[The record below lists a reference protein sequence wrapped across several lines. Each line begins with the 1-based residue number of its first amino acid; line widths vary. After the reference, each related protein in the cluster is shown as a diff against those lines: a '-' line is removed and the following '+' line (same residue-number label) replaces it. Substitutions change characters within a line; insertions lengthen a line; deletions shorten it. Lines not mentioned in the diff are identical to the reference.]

1 MICGMVKI
9 SRLVRVWGGEDEKRE
24 MKTFIYLIKS
34 FAASDAE

>member
-9 SRLVRVWGGEDEKRE
+9 SRFVRVLGGDEKRE

-34 FAASDAE
+34 FAASDTE